1 MVFQTIGK
9 SLIEFV
15 TLMLESRVDGF
26 TDNDDEKLREDN
38 MNLILRSYGRP

>member
-26 TDNDDEKLREDN
+26 TDNDEKLREDN